1 MFTIYKI
8 EIKQFRKYKFNKN
21 KKKREQFLNIFDKNI
36 MASFLEKKIR
46 TLFVRFDMDG
56 NGAIEGLFILFL
68 IYYIYIK

>member
-1 MFTIYKI
+1 
-8 EIKQFRKYKFNKN
+8 
-21 KKKREQFLNIFDKNI
+21 

-68 IYYIYIK
+68 KYILYIY

>member
-1 MFTIYKI
+1 LKLNNSGNINLIKI
-8 EIKQFRKYKFNKN
+8 KI
-21 KKKREQFLNIFDKNI
+21 KKREQFLNIFDKNI

-68 IYYIYIK
+68 KYILYIY